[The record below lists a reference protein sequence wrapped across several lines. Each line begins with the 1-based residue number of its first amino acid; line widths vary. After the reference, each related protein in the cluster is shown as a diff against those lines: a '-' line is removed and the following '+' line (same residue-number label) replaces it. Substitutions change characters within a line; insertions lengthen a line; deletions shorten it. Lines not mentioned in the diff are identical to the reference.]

1 MSQLADMHMSEQET
15 DLLVQLKDLCAVWR
29 TTAHRR
35 NWNTSISVLLYTVSA
50 LPNEILITIFEMG
63 YPYGLHIK
71 ASHVM
76 RRWREVATNMPILW
90 TSISIRGPQSL
101 DQAETYLKRSQ
112 NCSLD
117 IQFDF
122 SRATNWL
129 SLRDKERCITCCIPY
144 VERWRMVAIKTYGPS
159 QISIYDILYR
169 FTCLS
174 APQLQ
179 SLKLKNIP
187 SAIRSTSYQSS
198 PVKVFTGG
206 ADALKRLDFSGFS
219 MARCWPPLTAVT
231 QLNFYQIEP
240 VLLLSHFHDALR
252 AMPCLA
258 RLRIQGQATQFLSN
272 SVPSI
277 TIPSLKSLH
286 IDCVN
291 ADYAAALF
299 ATLCTPSIS
308 SLILENMDK
317 DTYAAFG
324 RHLQHIPRYP
334 MLQFIGFICA
344 DCMADDL
351 DLISLLPTV
360 THLALHHVS
369 NFVEQLSATSSLPG
383 GNLVMPHLRTVTFL
397 EPCYGTSILASICK
411 LISIRKSIDLPIDT
425 LRLAPH
431 WNPSDPSINWL
442 RENVILEIEDCE
454 ITSALLPYVY

>member
-1 MSQLADMHMSEQET
+1 
-15 DLLVQLKDLCAVWR
+15 
-29 TTAHRR
+29 
-35 NWNTSISVLLYTVSA
+35 
-50 LPNEILITIFEMG
+50 
-63 YPYGLHIK
+63 
-71 ASHVM
+71 
-76 RRWREVATNMPILW
+76 MPW
-90 TSISIRGPQSL
+90 KGSTSL
-101 DQAETYLKRSQ
+101 DSVWHGVGRLLQRWH
-112 NCSLD
+112 SL
-117 IQFDF
+117 I
-122 SRATNWL
+122 
-129 SLRDKERCITCCIPY
+129 
-144 VERWRMVAIKTYGPS
+144 
-159 QISIYDILYR
+159 
-169 FTCLS
+169 FT
-174 APQLQ
+174 
-179 SLKLKNIP
+179 
-187 SAIRSTSYQSS
+187 
-198 PVKVFTGG
+198 
-206 ADALKRLDFSGFS
+206 
-219 MARCWPPLTAVT
+219 
-231 QLNFYQIEP
+231 
-240 VLLLSHFHDALR
+240 
-252 AMPCLA
+252 

-286 IDCVN
+286 IDCIN

-351 DLISLLPTV
+351 GLISLLPTV

-454 ITSALLPYVY
+454 ITSALLPYVYWFQPLFMLNFPSIHKAILPDINANAISQHKHRQGINLCSPDCIWGNCNVVQSQVA